1 MSPMNDSSI
10 TSRSRINSGT
20 VGKYYYREAE
30 VEEGPSTS
38 FTSLGKKNEGAM
50 LLPNESTRLFS
61 VDADL
66 KLAKRVRAQGSWS
79 AVRAFVTMFSMAI
92 VAMVC
97 IYVSYSDDAYGSAEK
112 VLSTEAK
119 EAKELYMREKFLI
132 FGKQS
137 EGEESTNVQGLGFTG
152 SLMGKN
158 YR

>member
-1 MSPMNDSSI
+1 MSPMNDAST
-10 TSRSRINSGT
+10 TSRSRISSGT
-20 VGKYYYREAE
+20 AGKYYYREEE

-61 VDADL
+61 VEADL
-66 KLAKRVRAQGSWS
+66 ILAKRVRARGSWS

-92 VAMVC
+92 AVMVC

-119 EAKELYMREKFLI
+119 EAKELYIREKFLI
-132 FGKQS
+132 FGKRS
-137 EGEESTNVQGLGFTG
+137 EEESTNVQGLGFTG
-152 SLMGKN
+152 SLMEEN